1 LGLLYCNIAT
11 LTVCINRD
19 VNYFILY
26 VSFLDTT
33 LLNDHLAQVFSMGRP
48 DVYDG
53 SEGNLI
59 KCYLNISGVYIMA
72 TTSELR
78 TIVQE
83 LDLVDIGDAAS
94 YLGEEAAV
102 DDELALSETRTLF
115 SIDKPGELFRLISAS
130 TQE

>member
-1 LGLLYCNIAT
+1 
-11 LTVCINRD
+11 
-19 VNYFILY
+19 
-26 VSFLDTT
+26 
-33 LLNDHLAQVFSMGRP
+33 
-48 DVYDG
+48 
-53 SEGNLI
+53 
-59 KCYLNISGVYIMA
+59 MA

-94 YLGEEAAV
+94 YLGEEATI
-102 DDELALSETRTLF
+102 DDELAFSETRTLF